1 MAMRGLLVALLLLT
15 VSPQSQPRLPA
26 HVESLQYP
34 TLARQAR
41 IAGDVTLTGQ
51 VDLDGRPGFLALTAG
66 PLLVSPLL
74 EQAAI
79 DNIRTWRFEPGPR
92 SELKVTYHFAL
103 EGDESHDSQSVT
115 RFDFPDS
122 VTIVVHPPITYID
135 TSTLGKSKKK

>member
-1 MAMRGLLVALLLLT
+1 MAMRGLLHALLLLT
-15 VSPQSQPRLPA
+15 VSPQSPTRLPA

-51 VDLDGRPGFLALTAG
+51 VDLDGRPAFLALTAG

-74 EQAAI
+74 EQVAI
-79 DNIRTWRFEPGPR
+79 DNLRTWRFAPGPR

-103 EGDESHDSQSVT
+103 EGDESQDSQSIT

-122 VTIVVHPPITYID
+122 VTIVAHPPITYID
-135 TSTLGKSKKK
+135 PSTLGKSKKK